1 VHKNI
6 TNITNKAAEYI
17 KFLLEWIK
25 KFNEKVDLIIAKF
38 AADMQ
43 QANAR
48 NAQHVGLGE
57 NIEDEA
63 GFGFFTA

>member
-1 VHKNI
+1 VYKNI
-6 TNITNKAAEYI
+6 TYIINKVIEYI

-25 KFNEKVDLIIAKF
+25 KFSKTVDLIIAKF
-38 AADMQ
+38 VADIQ

-48 NAQHVGLGE
+48 DAQHIRLRG
-57 NIEDEA
+57 NIEHNA